1 MLGFDRTTFQ
11 PLEGWEHVAQSIDD
25 ILLTPIG
32 SRVAPW
38 IVTAANGERLSIRE
52 YGSRLL
58 SHIDKPLNDATLTDI
73 VQDVAEALDRWEPRV
88 RVEMVRPVEAAP
100 GLLVIELVVTWLEV
114 EEQRSL
120 TVNARKLETV
130 A

>member
-1 MLGFDRTTFQ
+1 VLGFDRTTFQ
-11 PLEGWEHVAQSIDD
+11 PLDGWDHVVQSIHD
-25 ILLTPIG
+25 ILLTPVG
-32 SRVAPW
+32 SRVSPW

-58 SHIDKPLNDATLTDI
+58 RHIDKPLNDATLTDI

-88 RVEMVRPVEAAP
+88 RVEIVRPVEASP

-120 TVNARKLETV
+120 TINARNSETV